1 MAKKADTSKKPSKP
15 AKPFDIGLALVI
27 GAAAFQA
34 YHMGRA
40 FHVYDPDGWH
50 VQGVNIGGLLLGAIL
65 NFIVAQ
71 AAVSL
76 PSITATFASMRE
88 LLPKAQKKANKK
100 DAAVRARHLKKLWL
114 AGKQSLYSQVGFYT
128 LLFFSAMMV
137 APALF
142 ILWKATLPFH
152 PVFIWVMALI
162 GAVAPD
168 VAITVGGFVSGKS
181 LSEPTTARES
191 KSVQGVKSATQS
203 VARPNKSDAGATE
216 SAKSATQ
223 SVGLSR
229 TYPRRCEHC
238 AADSPFGVIN
248 SPNAVGGHMKKHHP
262 ELCEKKVK
270 VSLAENLFSEVS
282 K

>member
-1 MAKKADTSKKPSKP
+1 MIKQVDKPKKPT
-15 AKPFDIGLALVI
+15 KPFDIGLALVI
-27 GAAAFQA
+27 GAAVFQA

-40 FHVYDPDGWH
+40 FHVYDPNGWH
-50 VQGVNIGGLLLGAIL
+50 FQGVNIGGLILGAIL

-76 PSITATFASMRE
+76 PSITATFASMKE
-88 LLPKAQKKANKK
+88 LLPKAQKKADKK
-100 DAAVRARHLKKLWL
+100 DAMARARHLKKLWL
-114 AGKQSLYSQVGFYT
+114 AGKQSLYSQVGFYI
-128 LLFFSAMMV
+128 LISFSAMMV

-142 ILWKATLPFH
+142 ILWSATLPFD
-152 PVFIWVMALI
+152 PFFIAAMALI

-168 VAITVGGFVSGKS
+168 VAITVGGFVSGRSVVS
-181 LSEPTTARES
+181 LRGNSLAEPTAR
-191 KSVQGVKSATQS
+191 SATQS
-203 VARPNKSDAGATE
+203 VARPRKSDAGATD
-216 SAKSATQ
+216 SPKSATE

-238 AADSPFGVIN
+238 ASDSPFGEIK

-270 VSLAENLFSEVS
+270 VSLAENLFSEVG